1 MASLRLSHNCFSTVW
16 LSTVNTKPKNAPHIN
31 SMDVLFW
38 SSLPFKKVNEKGALP
53 GEFFQSNM
61 DGLTVLSTWDTGEQ
75 LKLKSY
81 YFCHN

>member
-38 SSLPFKKVNEKGALP
+38 SSVPLTKKGALP